1 MDKVGGDT
9 MVAQVLV
16 AVKTTHIDQTFSY
29 IVPNDM
35 EDKIQVGV
43 RVFVPFGRQKLEGF
57 VLSLD
62 NDYETDYVM
71 KEILELVDVEPV
83 LSPELLALGKWM
95 QQKTLCTLITAYQT
109 MLPSFM
115 KAGNSE
121 KTTTKSITYLR
132 FVHDG
137 GVTSTKQREVLALF
151 KGGHDILKSDATK
164 VSISA
169 VKTLIAHHN
178 IEEYSKEVGRR
189 VISSAMLESKKTL
202 TEEQMSVYEEVLNS
216 LETFT
221 PFLLHG
227 VTGSGKTEVY
237 LQLIERVLQD
247 GKEALVLVPEISLT
261 PQFISIF
268 ERRFG
273 SLIAVLHSGLS
284 MGEKYDEWR
293 RTLRGEAKIVIG
305 ARSAIFAPLTNL
317 GIIIIDEEHST
328 TYKQEN
334 HPRYHAID
342 VAIMRAKY
350 NKCPIILGSATPS
363 LESYTR
369 AKTGVYHLLEMK
381 HRVNKHLPKVHLIDM
396 KKEIRKGYSILSK
409 ILISMIEERILR
421 GEQVMLLL
429 NRRGFST
436 SIICKNCGF
445 THKCPNCDI
454 PLIYHKKDEA
464 MVCHYCG
471 YKVPKL
477 NVCPTCHT
485 KELSSMG
492 MGTEK
497 LEQYV
502 CTTIKDAKVLRM
514 DNDTTSKKGAHS
526 SIISAFGRGEYNIL
540 IGTQMIAKGLDFP
553 NVTLVGVVS
562 ADSSLMI
569 PDFRSS
575 ERTFELL
582 CQVAGRAG
590 RGDKVGEVV
599 IQGFN
604 IDHYSIVD
612 ASTHDYS
619 SFYVHEMQI
628 RKALKYSPYYNV
640 SVIQLKGREY
650 DFLSNEA
657 DKIASH
663 IRKELAD
670 VTVLGPS
677 AASMP
682 KINNIYNIQIILK
695 YKKSEKVLQQFAF
708 IQDMYRQN
716 HKLQVD
722 IDVAPLHL

>member
-1 MDKVGGDT
+1 

-35 EDKIQVGV
+35 EKEIKIGV
-43 RVFVPFGRQKLEGF
+43 RVLVPFGRQKLEGF

-62 NDYETDYVM
+62 SNYETDYVM

-83 LSPELLALGKWM
+83 LSSELLVLGKWM

-121 KTTTKSITYLR
+121 KTTNKIVTYLH
-132 FVHDG
+132 FIHDNN
-137 GVTSTKQREVLALF
+137 VTSIKQKEVLALF
-151 KGGHDILKSDATK
+151 KNGNDIIKSEATK
-164 VSISA
+164 ISMSA
-169 VKTLIAHHN
+169 VRTLLSHHN
-178 IEEYSKEVGRR
+178 IEEYTKEVGRR
-189 VISSAMLESKKTL
+189 VAFSNETESKKSL
-202 TEEQMSVYEEVLNS
+202 TGEQMSVYKEVLTS
-216 LETFT
+216 FGTFT

-237 LQLIERVLQD
+237 LQLIEKVLQD

-284 MGEKYDEWR
+284 MGEKYDEWKR
-293 RTLRGEAKIVIG
+293 IVKREAKIVVG
-305 ARSAIFAPLTNL
+305 ARSAIFAPLMNL
-317 GIIIIDEEHST
+317 GLIIIDEEHST

-342 VAIMRAKY
+342 VATMRAKY
-350 NKCPIILGSATPS
+350 NKCPMILGSATPS

-369 AKTGVYHLLEMK
+369 AKTGVYHLLLMK
-381 HRVNKHLPKVHLIDM
+381 YRVNKSLPKVHLIDM
-396 KKEIRKGYSILSK
+396 KREIRKGHSILSDM
-409 ILISMIEERILR
+409 LISKIEDRLKK
-421 GEQVMLLL
+421 GQQVMLLL
-429 NRRGFST
+429 NRRGYST

-445 THKCPNCDI
+445 THQCPNCDI
-454 PLIYHKKDEA
+454 PLIYHKENEA
-464 MVCHYCG
+464 MTCHYCG

-477 NVCPTCHT
+477 SVCPSCHT
-485 KELSSMG
+485 RELFNMG
-492 MGTEK
+492 IGTEK

-502 CTTIKDAKVLRM
+502 STTIHGAKVLRM
-514 DNDTTSKKGAHS
+514 DNDTTSKKGAYS
-526 SIISAFGRGEYNIL
+526 SIISAFERGEYNIL

-575 ERTFELL
+575 ERTFQLL

-612 ASTHDYS
+612 ASMHDYS
-619 SFYVHEMQI
+619 AFYTHEMQL
-628 RKALKYSPYYNV
+628 RKTLKYSPYYNV
-640 SVIQLKGREY
+640 SVVQLKGREY
-650 DFLSNEA
+650 DFMYKEA
-657 DKIASH
+657 SKIVSH
-663 IRKELAD
+663 FHKELPD

-677 AASMP
+677 TPSIP
-682 KINNIYNIQIILK
+682 KINNIYTIQIILK
-695 YKKSEKVLQQFAF
+695 YKKSEKVLKQFLF
-708 IQDMYRQN
+708 IQDMYRKQ
-716 HKLQVD
+716 HKLQLD
-722 IDVAPLHL
+722 IDVAPVHL